1 MQRGATDM
9 HAETGDRRISA
20 VHLCGA
26 LFVLMWAVVVAFFA
40 GGEARADDE
49 RPAPASGLTSLVGD
63 TLSGVATPVV
73 KTTTSTVEKAATPV
87 VKTVEKAAT
96 PVAKTVGKAVSKT
109 TTAVASVPV
118 IGEPV
123 AATVTKTG
131 ETVAKVTETVEKVV
145 SSAPVTA
152 VVTPVTDVVRSV
164 PVVGSVV
171 DALGVPDF
179 VDETASGVDEILDV
193 VAPVVGGTVDPV
205 IDGLQPNPSGAQK
218 PERPSIEAPV
228 IPIDAPTDTDPLS
241 EAPAPS
247 ITEATA
253 VDASATAAPST
264 SALTLGG
271 APMALAPEVTL
282 THEVAA
288 QSPVPAHRT
297 GSAPEPALGTAAPT
311 SAAGS
316 SGHSP
321 GANSDSPAA
330 PGLSDSISSR
340 TGIPA
345 DAALP
350 PSPEGSTDVSPD

>member
-20 VHLCGA
+20 VHLWGA

-73 KTTTSTVEKAATPV
+73 KT
-87 VKTVEKAAT
+87 VEKAAT
-96 PVAKTVGKAVSKT
+96 PVAETVGKAVSKT

-123 AATVTKTG
+123 TATVTKTS

-152 VVTPVTDVVRSV
+152 VVTPVTGVVRSV

-171 DALGVPDF
+171 DALGVPEL

-193 VAPVVGGTVDPV
+193 VAPVVGSTVDPV
-205 IDGLQPNPSGAQK
+205 IDGLQPNSPSAQE
-218 PERPSIEAPV
+218 PGRPSVDVPLR
-228 IPIDAPTDTDPLS
+228 PIDEPSDSGPLS

-316 SGHSP
+316 GGHSP

-330 PGLSDSISSR
+330 PGLSDSISAR
-340 TGIPA
+340 AGVPA

-350 PSPEGSTDVSPD
+350 PSPAGSTDVSPD

>member
-1 MQRGATDM
+1 MQQGATDM

-20 VHLCGA
+20 VHLWGA

-96 PVAKTVGKAVSKT
+96 PVAKT
-109 TTAVASVPV
+109 
-118 IGEPV
+118 
-123 AATVTKTG
+123 
-131 ETVAKVTETVEKVV
+131 
-145 SSAPVTA
+145 
-152 VVTPVTDVVRSV
+152 
-164 PVVGSVV
+164 
-171 DALGVPDF
+171 
-179 VDETASGVDEILDV
+179 
-193 VAPVVGGTVDPV
+193 APVVGGTVDPV
-205 IDGLQPNPSGAQK
+205 IDGLQPNPPGAQK

-350 PSPEGSTDVSPD
+350 PSPAGSTDVSPD

>member
-1 MQRGATDM
+1 M

-20 VHLCGA
+20 VHLWGA
-26 LFVLMWAVVVAFFA
+26 LFVLMWAVVAAFFA

-49 RPAPASGLTSLVGD
+49 RSAPASGLTSLVGD

-96 PVAKTVGKAVSKT
+96 PVVKTVEKAVSKT

-152 VVTPVTDVVRSV
+152 VVTRVTDVVRSV

-171 DALGVPDF
+171 DAIGVPGL
-179 VDETASGVDEILDV
+179 VDETASGVDEVLDV
-193 VAPVVGGTVDPV
+193 VAPVVGSTIHPV
-205 IDGLQPNPSGAQK
+205 VDGLQPNSPSAQE
-218 PERPSIEAPV
+218 PGRPSVEAPV
-228 IPIDAPTDTDPLS
+228 TPIDVPTDSGPLS
-241 EAPAPS
+241 EAPTPS
-247 ITEATA
+247 TTEATA
-253 VDASATAAPST
+253 VDASVTAAPST
-264 SALTLGG
+264 SALALGG
-271 APMALAPEVTL
+271 APMALAPEASL

-288 QSPVPAHRT
+288 RSPLPAHQP
-297 GSAPEPALGTAAPT
+297 GSVPEPALGSAAPT
-311 SAAGS
+311 SAAAS

-321 GANSDSPAA
+321 GANSDSPAT

-350 PSPEGSTDVSPD
+350 PSPAGSTDVSPD

>member
-9 HAETGDRRISA
+9 HAETGDHRISA
-20 VHLCGA
+20 GHLWGA
-26 LFVLMWAVVVAFFA
+26 LFVLIWTLGVAFFA

-49 RPAPASGLTSLVGD
+49 RPAPASGVTSLVGD
-63 TLSGVATPVV
+63 TLSGVVTPVV
-73 KTTTSTVEKAATPV
+73 KTTTSTVEEAAAPV
-87 VKTVEKAAT
+87 VKTVENAAA
-96 PVAKTVGKAVSKT
+96 PVVKTVSKT

-123 AATVTKTG
+123 AATVAQTGTKVT
-131 ETVAKVTETVEKVV
+131 KVTETVEKVV

-171 DALGVPDF
+171 DALGVPDL
-179 VDETASGVDEILDV
+179 VDEAASGVDEILDV
-193 VAPVVGGTVDPV
+193 VAPVVGSTVDPV
-205 IDGLQPNPSGAQK
+205 IDGLQPTPPGAQK

-228 IPIDAPTDTDPLS
+228 TPIDAPTDTDPLS

-247 ITEATA
+247 TPEAPA

-264 SALTLGG
+264 SALTRGG
-271 APMALAPEVTL
+271 APMALAPEVPL
-282 THEVAA
+282 THELATR
-288 QSPVPAHRT
+288 SPLPAHQP
-297 GSAPEPALGTAAPT
+297 GNAPEPALGTAAPT

-350 PSPEGSTDVSPD
+350 PSPAGRTDVSPD